1 MKKFYVY
8 AYLRKDRYTPFYIGK
23 GCGRRCY
30 DKKGKNCIPQKD
42 RNRII
47 IVKDNLLEEEAFN
60 LEKILINFW
69 GRKFDGGIL
78 LNLTPGGSAPPI
90 GNGNNL
96 LLYNKK
102 RKITGSKIHPTKKV
116 VINGI
121 EYISIKQASEILN
134 IKHSTLSKRIRL
146 GKDLDIPIKKRNKI
160 LVLIDG
166 KEFSV
171 KDSCKI
177 LNISYDALRA
187 RISRNHPSI
196 KYKKV

>member
-1 MKKFYVY
+1 M
-8 AYLRKDRYTPFYIGK
+8 LRQLEMVIIFFYI
-23 GCGRRCY
+23 
-30 DKKGKNCIPQKD
+30 I
-42 RNRII
+42 
-47 IVKDNLLEEEAFN
+47 
-60 LEKILINFW
+60 
-69 GRKFDGGIL
+69 
-78 LNLTPGGSAPPI
+78 
-90 GNGNNL
+90 
-96 LLYNKK
+96 